1 LSDPSKDT
9 PLSPEG
15 QKEYVREELE
25 QDEITH
31 RGAKREANDA
41 PDNHAAHNEQSQ
53 ASRHL
58 GAVDDEVV
66 PVVPPMSG
74 PADLVGEQN
83 ENAQGNE
90 NGKSDDEE
98 LFDPYDHITPG

>member
-1 LSDPSKDT
+1 MADQSNDT
-9 PLSPEG
+9 PQSPEG
-15 QKEYVREELE
+15 QSEYVRDELD
-25 QDEITH
+25 QTDITH
-31 RGAKREANDA
+31 RGDKRQA
-41 PDNHAAHNEQSQ
+41 PDKHAEQVEAAN

-74 PADLVGEQN
+74 PADLVGEHN

>member
-1 LSDPSKDT
+1 MSDQSNDT
-9 PLSPEG
+9 PQSPEV
-15 QKEYVREELE
+15 QREYVREELD
-25 QDEITH
+25 QDNITH
-31 RGAKREANDA
+31 RGDKREA
-41 PDNHAAHNEQSQ
+41 PDKNASQAESVQ

-90 NGKSDDEE
+90 NGNSDDEE

>member
-1 LSDPSKDT
+1 MSDPSKDT
-9 PLSPEG
+9 PQSPEV
-15 QKEYVREELE
+15 QREYVREELE
-25 QDEITH
+25 QDQITH
-31 RGAKREANDA
+31 KGDKRDA
-41 PDNHAAHNEQSQ
+41 PDKHATQTEQAQ

-74 PADLVGEQN
+74 PADLVGERD

-90 NGKSDDEE
+90 NGKGDDEE

>member
-1 LSDPSKDT
+1 MSDQSNDT
-9 PLSPEG
+9 PQSPEV
-15 QKEYVREELE
+15 QREYVREELGQE
-25 QDEITH
+25 EITH
-31 RGAKREANDA
+31 RGDKRSA
-41 PDNHAAHNEQSQ
+41 PDSHASHEETDH

-74 PADLVGEQN
+74 PADLLGERD

-90 NGKSDDEE
+90 SGKSDDEE
-98 LFDPYDHITPG
+98 LFEPHDHITPG

>member
-1 LSDPSKDT
+1 MKLADSSKDT
-9 PLSPEG
+9 PQSPEG
-15 QKEYVREELE
+15 QQQYVREELDQE
-25 QDEITH
+25 DITH
-31 RGAKREANDA
+31 RGDKREAPPSSA
-41 PDNHAAHNEQSQ
+41 GQGEQAH

-90 NGKSDDEE
+90 SGKSDDEE

>member
-1 LSDPSKDT
+1 MSDQSKVT
-9 PLSPEG
+9 PQSPEV

-31 RGAKREANDA
+31 KGDKREA
-41 PDNHAAHNEQSQ
+41 PDKESAHSELSN

-74 PADLVGEQN
+74 PADLVGEQD

-90 NGKSDDEE
+90 SGKSDDEE
-98 LFDPYDHITPG
+98 LFDPYDHMTPG